1 MPNVAGPADIQDA
14 LLDEKLVSVVLV
26 DDDPLVLK
34 ALRAYVGQSPK
45 INLLGEFSSAAE
57 ALVFLSRNP
66 VDVLVTDVR
75 MPGMTGL
82 ELLRKVRAQYPET
95 GVVVLTSFD
104 DDEALLTS
112 LSHHASGFLLKDA
125 APEEV
130 NRAVVAAA
138 KGGTTISPGPA
149 SRLVQKHLRPMRR
162 FADAP
167 VTDSERAVLELLC
180 EGYSNK
186 EIAEELVLEESTVKT
201 HISHLM
207 KKYGVTSRLKLVV
220 VATN

>member
-1 MPNVAGPADIQDA
+1 MV
-14 LLDEKLVSVVLV
+14 KVMVV

-34 ALRAYVGQSPK
+34 AIRNYLAQSAE
-45 INLLGEFSSAAE
+45 ISLVAECSGGVE
-57 ALVFLSRNP
+57 ALAQLASCSA
-66 VDVLVTDVR
+66 DVLLTDVR
-75 MPGMTGL
+75 MPGMDGL
-82 ELLRKVRAQYPET
+82 ELLQWVRSQYPHI

-104 DDEALLTS
+104 DDEALLGA
-112 LSHHASGFLLKDA
+112 LSQHANGFLLKDS
-125 APEEV
+125 APGEV
-130 NRAVVAAA
+130 TRAVLAAA

-149 SRLVQKHLRPMRR
+149 SRLVQNHLRPIRS
-162 FADAP
+162 FADVP

-220 VATN
+220 AATN